1 MKQVTMWTVGILL
14 ALGAFWT
21 TLHVTHNSSSKTPTS
36 PAKGKFVLQLLHAS
50 DHEGGL
56 NAIEDAPRMS
66 SVIQALKKRHPH
78 TVIASSGD
86 NYITGPFF
94 RASDDPSMKKVLGR
108 VGPGRGDIFMLNA
121 MGFQVSALGN
131 HEFDEGTP
139 VVASLIQ
146 QDSKNGHTFE
156 GTLFPYLSANL
167 DCSTDKTLG
176 SLVTSDGQEAS
187 KIPRTIA
194 RSAIITVG
202 GHRIGFVGATTPS
215 LPKISNPGKVTVTP
229 KNDSDIKAL
238 AVIVQRSVDAL
249 RKKGINK
256 IIVLSHQQQ
265 MFKEFELA
273 KHLNGVDI
281 LIGGGS
287 DTILSDNTDR
297 LRDGDKSEG
306 PYPTWKTSSD
316 GEPIAILN
324 TDGQYRYVGRFVIT
338 FDENGVLL
346 PDSYN
351 PKISGA
357 YTTDAKGVEE
367 LGNVAPDPK
376 VKAVADSIKK
386 VLMEKDSSIFGHTKV
401 YLNGRRLSV
410 RRGETNLGNLTAEAN
425 LFVARQADPSTVISF
440 KNGGAIRYHIGF
452 VSTHHKG
459 PDGRKV
465 YHGKVQYLPPTANPL
480 TKKENGQI
488 SRLDIENALRFN
500 NPLVLI
506 QVTASQLR
514 DMLEHSVATWTP
526 HSSPGR
532 FPQIA
537 GFAFSFD
544 PKRPIGKRVRSVAL
558 YRSNGSIRDI
568 VLKDGKIQGNP
579 NRTFRMVTLQYLAK
593 GGDAYPIPALKLP
606 STKFVKLV
614 EALKDKPG
622 KATFSQPGHEQDALA
637 EYLYAKFPQKS
648 PYNKADQPSQ
658 FDKRIQNLSIREDT
672 VLKQHLP
679 H

>member
-1 MKQVTMWTVGILL
+1 MKQVTMWTAGLLL

-21 TLHVTHNSSSKTPTS
+21 TLHFTHNSSSNPSASPT
-36 PAKGKFVLQLLHAS
+36 KGKFVLQLLHAS

-66 SVIQALKKRHPH
+66 SVIRALKKTYPH
-78 TVIASSGD
+78 TVVASSGD

-94 RASDDPSMKKVLGR
+94 RASDDPSMKQVLGR
-108 VGPGRGDIFMLNA
+108 VGPGRGDILMLNA

-139 VVASLIQ
+139 VVASLLNK
-146 QDSKNGHTFE
+146 DSKNGKTYE
-156 GTLFPYLSANL
+156 GALFPYLSANL
-167 DCSTDKTLG
+167 DCSTDKALAPF
-176 SLVTSDGQEAS
+176 VTPDGQEAS

-194 RSAIITVG
+194 RSAIVTVG

-215 LPKISNPGKVTVTP
+215 LPKISNPGKIVVTP
-229 KNDSDIKAL
+229 NDSSNIKAL
-238 AVIVQRSVDAL
+238 AAIVQRSVDAL
-249 RKKGINK
+249 RKQGINK

-273 KHLNGVDI
+273 KYLNGVDI

-287 DTILSDNTDR
+287 DTIFSDSTDR

-306 PYPTWKTSSD
+306 PYPTWKTSPD

-357 YTTDAKGVEE
+357 YPTDAKGVEE
-367 LGNVAPDPK
+367 LGNVKPDPK
-376 VKAVADSIKK
+376 VKAVADGIKK
-386 VLMEKDSSIFGHTKV
+386 VLMEKDSAIFGHTTV

-425 LFVARQADPSTVISF
+425 LFVARRADPSTDISF

-465 YHGKVQYLPPTANPL
+465 YHGKVQYLPPAANPL
-480 TKKENGQI
+480 TQKKEGQI

-500 NPLVLI
+500 NPLVLV

-514 DMLEHSVATWTP
+514 GIIEHSVATWTP

-544 PKRPIGKRVRSVAL
+544 PKRPIGKRVQSLAL
-558 YRSNGSIRDI
+558 YRKNGTIKDI
-568 VLKDGKIQGNP
+568 VLKNGKLQGNP
-579 NRTFRMVTLQYLAK
+579 ARTFRMVTLQYLAQ
-593 GGDAYPIPALKLP
+593 GGDAYPIPDLKRP

-614 EALKDKPG
+614 EALKNKPG
-622 KATFSQPGHEQDALA
+622 KARFTQPGREQDALA
-637 EYLYAKFPQKS
+637 EYLYAKFPKRS
-648 PYNKADQPSQ
+648 PYSQADQPSH
-658 FDKRIQNLSIREDT
+658 FDKRIQNLSMREDT
-672 VLKQHLP
+672 VLKQRLP